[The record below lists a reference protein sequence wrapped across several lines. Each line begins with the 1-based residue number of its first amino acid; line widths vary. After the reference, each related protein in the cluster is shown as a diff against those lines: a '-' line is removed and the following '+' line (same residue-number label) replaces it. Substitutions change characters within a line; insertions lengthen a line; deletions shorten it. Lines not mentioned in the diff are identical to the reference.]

1 MRAHF
6 PKKTSEIPL
15 PTKFVRYRIAEK
27 PSLNSNQLDTYLT
40 TITFSEI
47 ILVGIF
53 IFILDIRV
61 IHITKSLM
69 NNQIWAGKK
78 AQLMALVL

>member
-40 TITFSEI
+40 TITF
-47 ILVGIF
+47 
-53 IFILDIRV
+53 
-61 IHITKSLM
+61 
-69 NNQIWAGKK
+69 
-78 AQLMALVL
+78 